1 MSDSKEKFIREVS
14 ILVPY
19 PSLIPLLAAIL
30 SLKDRLNQAMGVR
43 DSKKINPLS
52 VLAYVFYQRIDV
64 HIKKQGI
71 AFEEDACIFEWALKK
86 YGEHV
91 GLHTTQV
98 KEITQKE
105 VNDLF
110 KVVHE
115 ILTTNRNLKKSE
127 IQDFIRCKTTLFTL
141 DRKIIAP
148 IVIAAVL
155 AKEDEL
161 RRTLLEL
168 AESFMNLSRIYKFLV
183 LIEEK
188 EVAAIIANKKTKDL
202 IDISRMILRFEKLM
216 EELLSD
222 SEASD
227 YFLSFVS

>member
-1 MSDSKEKFIREVS
+1 MSDSKEKFINGVS
-14 ILVPY
+14 TLVPY
-19 PSLIPLLAAIL
+19 SSLIPLLAAIL
-30 SLKDRLNQAMGVR
+30 ALKDRLNQAMGVR
-43 DSKKINPLS
+43 DAKKINPLS
-52 VLAYVFYQRIDV
+52 VLAYVFYQRIDM
-64 HIKKQGI
+64 HIKKQGV
-71 AFEEDACIFEWALKK
+71 ALKDDACIFEWALKK
-86 YGEHV
+86 YGVHE

-98 KEITQKE
+98 QEITKKE
-105 VNDLF
+105 VNDLYE
-110 KVVHE
+110 VVHE
-115 ILTTNRNLKKSE
+115 ILTTKINLKKSE
-127 IQDFIRCKTTLFTL
+127 IQNFIRRKTTLFTL

-161 RRTLLEL
+161 RSTLLEL

-188 EVAAIIANKKTKDL
+188 EVAAILANKKTKDL
-202 IDISRMILRFEKLM
+202 IDISRIILRFEKLM